1 MVVTLEG
8 IYLPAECTDRSS
20 LTQEQEDLMPLQG
33 LFLQMSSV
41 IPALAGFNGHSS
53 QRQRKF
59 SHQLLELGSR
69 KKCFIS
75 YMITSKLDQKVS

>member
-41 IPALAGFNGHSS
+41 IPALAGLNGHNS
-53 QRQRKF
+53 QKRENF
-59 SHQLLELGSR
+59 HTNCWNLGVERNALSL
-69 KKCFIS
+69 I
-75 YMITSKLDQKVS
+75 